1 MKKITLFVVALLCV
15 VAGWAQET
23 VTVPES
29 ATVEDYTLSYTDI
42 DYNDNQ
48 TNYTDQCKVAFDGN
62 DIYLSGLGFSAD
74 IWVKGTLNGSTLTVA
89 KMQLAG
95 KANNK
100 NYYLAGRT
108 SEHGGLEDIVFTYIE
123 ESGVLYCEHEILA
136 VDANDYV
143 GGRMMNV
150 IYTPG
155 TSQGS
160 VDGLPEGAQVYNYTF
175 RYTDLGDN
183 KNYTESRRVAF
194 HENDVW
200 IEDLGFQGA
209 GVWNHGTLSG
219 TTATFA
225 KGQSAGNYSDIGELF
240 IYGMDDNG
248 DNEDIVFTYDTTS
261 GLLTTMQYV
270 LLKTNNGTRVGAM
283 SDVVLTRSGGEA
295 PIEDEVVTPPA
306 NINPQSY
313 VFKGKKMLYD
323 QDGAYQGTED
333 AAWNIKVAWS
343 GANEVYV
350 QGLCS
355 AMPEAWVKGTVDDDE
370 VTFAKGQYFGKQLYP
385 FYFSGQFVG
394 EMSDFITI
402 YDASTRVFSGGG
414 YYMMI
419 NSSKTA
425 IAPYEVYAGVTF
437 TPGEM
442 SATPMAPQVASFRQ
456 HDEGFDGNGRL
467 QLMIMPYDEQYNALP
482 TDKVFFEVIK
492 KYADREELLVFTK
505 ADYPNIQQEMTMVP
519 YGYTENWSL
528 LFEDGRY
535 GIELF
540 NVDYPTIGV
549 RTVFTG
555 GGEENRSATTWLDCE
570 DFVPVEQDPTAI
582 AQHPSTLT
590 QQPTYT
596 DVQGRTVAPNTKGL
610 VIKTVTLADG
620 TRKSM
625 KFMQR

>member
-1 MKKITLFVVALLCV
+1 M
-15 VAGWAQET
+15 
-23 VTVPES
+23 
-29 ATVEDYTLSYTDI
+29 
-42 DYNDNQ
+42 
-48 TNYTDQCKVAFDGN
+48 
-62 DIYLSGLGFSAD
+62 
-74 IWVKGTLNGSTLTVA
+74 
-89 KMQLAG
+89 
-95 KANNK
+95 
-100 NYYLAGRT
+100 
-108 SEHGGLEDIVFTYIE
+108 
-123 ESGVLYCEHEILA
+123 
-136 VDANDYV
+136 
-143 GGRMMNV
+143 
-150 IYTPG
+150 
-155 TSQGS
+155 
-160 VDGLPEGAQVYNYTF
+160 
-175 RYTDLGDN
+175 
-183 KNYTESRRVAF
+183 
-194 HENDVW
+194 
-200 IEDLGFQGA
+200 
-209 GVWNHGTLSG
+209 
-219 TTATFA
+219 
-225 KGQSAGNYSDIGELF
+225 
-240 IYGMDDNG
+240 
-248 DNEDIVFTYDTTS
+248 
-261 GLLTTMQYV
+261 
-270 LLKTNNGTRVGAM
+270 
-283 SDVVLTRSGGEA
+283 
-295 PIEDEVVTPPA
+295 TPPA
-306 NINPQSY
+306 NINPQPY
-313 VFKGKKMLYD
+313 IFKGKKMLYD

-456 HDEGFDGNGRL
+456 HDEGFDGNGSL
-467 QLMIMPYDEQYNALP
+467 QMMIMPYDEQYNALP

-596 DVQGRTVAPNTKGL
+596 DAQGRSVAPNAKGL

>member
-1 MKKITLFVVALLCV
+1 MKKTTTQKTKQQSVRTKLISIMLLVSIVPLLVAVAISYNSSTNSAEETAKQNLNWQAKYIESEVDKMLIKAETSLGSFASSPETIAFLKGELEDSSVVKAQMVQINESFNDDNTIVMSNANGDMVLRSDDGELKNIGERDYFQAAIKGETYVSNVFVSSVTNSRNICVAV
-15 VAGWAQET
+15 PIYDTNGTT
-23 VTVPES
+23 VTLTTKRSHYYELKYWL
-29 ATVEDYTLSYTDI
+29 DG
-42 DYNDNQ
+42 
-48 TNYTDQCKVAFDGN
+48 DGN
-62 DIYLSGLGFSAD
+62 KIYPD
-74 IWVKGTLNGSTLTVA
+74 
-89 KMQLAG
+89 
-95 KANNK
+95 
-100 NYYLAGRT
+100 GR
-108 SEHGGLEDIVFTYIE
+108 LEDAE
-123 ESGVLYCEHEILA
+123 
-136 VDANDYV
+136 
-143 GGRMMNV
+143 
-150 IYTPG
+150 
-155 TSQGS
+155 GS
-160 VDGLPEGAQVYNYTF
+160 VYGPFTGSFV
-175 RYTDLGDN
+175 LGDKISGASSVN
-183 KNYTESRRVAF
+183 ISNITESS
-194 HENDVW
+194 
-200 IEDLGFQGA
+200 I
-209 GVWNHGTLSG
+209 
-219 TTATFA
+219 
-225 KGQSAGNYSDIGELF
+225 
-240 IYGMDDNG
+240 
-248 DNEDIVFTYDTTS
+248 
-261 GLLTTMQYV
+261 
-270 LLKTNNGTRVGAM
+270 
-283 SDVVLTRSGGEA
+283 
-295 PIEDEVVTPPA
+295 
-306 NINPQSY
+306 
-313 VFKGKKMLYD
+313 
-323 QDGAYQGTED
+323 
-333 AAWNIKVAWS
+333 
-343 GANEVYV
+343 
-350 QGLCS
+350 
-355 AMPEAWVKGTVDDDE
+355 TV
-370 VTFAKGQYFGKQLYP
+370 
-385 FYFSGQFVG
+385 

-456 HDEGFDGNGRL
+456 HDEGFDGNGSL
-467 QLMIMPYDEQYNALP
+467 QMMIMPYDEQYNALP

-596 DVQGRTVAPNTKGL
+596 DAQGRSVAPNAKGL